1 MKYFSCFKSSSSVIY
16 VMLIN
21 TFNDLNVL
29 VLVFINLSQLVRATG
44 WKRESDRQLKRLL
57 YNLLATYLYGA
68 I

>member
-29 VLVFINLSQLVRATG
+29 ILVFINLSQLVRVEKG
-44 WKRESDRQLKRLL
+44 IRQAVKE
-57 YNLLATYLYGA
+57 AA